1 MRRSIVH
8 SQPKPL
14 LLFSSPP
21 LLKLADACLEWGVEW
36 PQGEDDLV
44 IRQMARRPTKQVL
57 LAILEARVRVL
68 Q

>member
-8 SQPKPL
+8 SQTNL
-14 LLFSSPP
+14 SSFSSPP

-36 PQGEDDLV
+36 PHGEDDLV

>member
-1 MRRSIVH
+1 
-8 SQPKPL
+8 
-14 LLFSSPP
+14 
-21 LLKLADACLEWGVEW
+21 LEWGVEW

-68 Q
+68 P